1 MVSSLTPESK
11 VTAIA
16 IASFSFLGIS
26 YVFYRKTRP
35 SAAVPPG
42 PPPLPI
48 IGNAFRMPKELPWLK
63 YAEWAKQY
71 GETCLAASQRLSKF
85 ATRRYYARSGIQST
99 HSHSE

>member
-1 MVSSLTPESK
+1 MVSPLTPESK

-16 IASFSFLGIS
+16 IASFSFLAIS
-26 YVFYRKTRP
+26 YVFYRKNGP
-35 SAAVPPG
+35 SAALPPG

-71 GETCLAASQRLSKF
+71 GNTCLAASWRLIEI
-85 ATRRYYARSGIQST
+85 ATR
-99 HSHSE
+99 

>member
-1 MVSSLTPESK
+1 MVSPLTPENK

-16 IASFSFLGIS
+16 ISSVLFLAVS
-26 YVFYRKTRP
+26 YVVYRKNSP
-35 SAAVPPG
+35 SAALPPG

-71 GETCLAASQRLSKF
+71 GETRLAASQRL
-85 ATRRYYARSGIQST
+85 I
-99 HSHSE
+99 ENCC